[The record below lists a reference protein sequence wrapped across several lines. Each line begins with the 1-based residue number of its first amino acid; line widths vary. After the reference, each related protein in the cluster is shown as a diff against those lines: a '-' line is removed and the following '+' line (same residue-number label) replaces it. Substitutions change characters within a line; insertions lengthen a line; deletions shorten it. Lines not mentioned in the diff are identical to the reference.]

1 MAKPRHKKGSETDT
15 KRIREMI
22 NSVNTMVSDIE
33 LSLYGTSSKTDIPD
47 IRSEFDDI
55 MKSQLDL
62 INRQNGGEVSSFMA
76 KLFDNEFMRGSEHG
90 SGGLGSL
97 FSSEDGGVMT
107 YLSEEYQTRISKY
120 VDLKEVSSQLIELR
134 EAILVMRDAIVSPD
148 TTEGS
153 VSRTI
158 DFVIESKDVS
168 SMDYRNII
176 ENMEKKFG
184 LHKKIKNFIVPN
196 SLQFGTYWGYCV
208 PYKDLF
214 AKFDL
219 MKNDP
224 RGSHINRTNEI
235 YRESTLYESVL
246 NSCGNDEKEREKQY
260 SQYIKENAS
269 LAYDTISKSISVNDA
284 DRKIDEMS
292 IAEGLDAVMKNIT
305 ICNDAC
311 PIPFLEEGVPAMEHA
326 YVEYV
331 RENASRTTNSFEA
344 VHNIDTGSY
353 GDMTNAEYKKAQKSY
368 GQIKDCYIKFIDP
381 IHMIPCKIMKKVVGY
396 YYVVEDETTPVG
408 GFFGNNYKYAGYRQ
422 AGKERTIVDRIADK
436 VVRSFDKKF
445 LHENIEMKEMIAECL
460 MYVDL
465 NATKLRFQFIPVEY
479 VCPFIVNEDENG
491 EGTSIVEPSLFYA
504 KLYLLLLLF
513 KITSIVLHSND
524 TRVNYIRTSGID
536 KNLANKIQQIAR
548 DKQRH
553 QVNIMDMKSYTSL
566 IRKVGHGSE
575 QYIPTGRN
583 NERALETEILQGQD
597 IQLNTELM
605 ELLRTCYILG
615 TGVPSAIMNYLNE
628 ADFAKSI
635 EVANTRFLGRVMS
648 LQMDFNESITEFY
661 RMIAKHSTNI
671 PGESL
676 QNMSIILTAPKNTNN
691 VVKQEA
697 IGGFEALSTFLL
709 KLFFGE
715 DYQSTE
721 NPEEKD
727 KQLEFVKY
735 LVSEFLPSINIME
748 MEKVLN
754 DLDIRKKEKSL
765 DPSKKDTSAI
775 DDLEDMIPGMN

>member
-1 MAKPRHKKGSETDT
+1 MAKPRRKGKSETDT
-15 KRIREMI
+15 KRIQEMI
-22 NSVNTMVSDIE
+22 SSVNAMVSDIE

-76 KLFDNEFMRGSEHG
+76 KLFDNEYMRGASYET
-90 SGGLGSL
+90 GGLGSI

-107 YLSEEYQTRISKY
+107 YLSEEYQTRINKY

-148 TTEGS
+148 TTEGT

-158 DFVIESKDVS
+158 DFAIESNDTS
-168 SMDYRNII
+168 SLDPKNII

-208 PYKDLF
+208 PYRDLF
-214 AKFDL
+214 TKFDL
-219 MKNDP
+219 LKNDM
-224 RGSHINRTNEI
+224 RGSSFTRTNQM
-235 YRESTLYESVL
+235 YRESTLYESVI
-246 NSCGNDEKEREKQY
+246 NSYEADAKTRDMEY
-260 SQYIKENAS
+260 SSYIKESAS
-269 LAYDTISKSISVNDA
+269 LAYDTISRNIHVDEA
-284 DRKIDEMS
+284 DRKTNEAS
-292 IAEGLDAVMKNIT
+292 IAEGLDNIMKNIT

-311 PIPFLEEGVPAMEHA
+311 PIPFLEEGVPAMEAA

-331 RENASRTTNSFEA
+331 KESASQKETFNT
-344 VHNIDTGSY
+344 VHNIESGSY
-353 GDMTNAEYKKAQKSY
+353 TDSNSAKYNKTKKDYS
-368 GQIKDCYIKFIDP
+368 GIKDCYIKFIDP

-408 GFFGNNYKYAGYRQ
+408 GFFGNNYRYAGYRT
-422 AGKERTIVDRIADK
+422 AGKERTVIDRIADK

-460 MYVDL
+460 MYFDL
-465 NATKLRFQFIPVEY
+465 NSTRLRFQFIPVEY
-479 VCPFIVNEDENG
+479 VCPFIVNENENG

-513 KITSIVLHSND
+513 KITSIILHSND
-524 TRVNYIRTSGID
+524 TKVNYIRTSGMD
-536 KNLANKIQQIAR
+536 KNIANKVQQIAR
-548 DKQRH
+548 EKQRH
-553 QVNIMDMKSYTSL
+553 QVNIMDMMSYTSL

-648 LQMDFNESITEFY
+648 LQIDFNESITEFY

-671 PGESL
+671 PEETL
-676 QNMSIILTAPKNTNN
+676 QNMTIMLTAPKNTNN
-691 VVKQEA
+691 AIKQEA
-697 IGGFEALSTFLL
+697 IGGFESLSTFLL

-715 DYQSTE
+715 DYQSVD
-721 NPEEKD
+721 NAEEKD
-727 KQLEFVKY
+727 KQLEFIKY
-735 LVSEFLPSINIME
+735 LVGEFLPSININE
-748 MEKVLN
+748 MESVLA

-765 DPSKKDTSAI
+765 DPTKKDTSAI